1 MSLIS
6 KSGINPKYFVKSN
19 QVLDTLKNYML
30 VDGFDFILDLHNSY
44 DSKLKDLRYDKEY
57 TDFFTFFASVPI
69 GLNHPKIANINFI
82 DYLGRVALMKPSNSD
97 IYTEEFATFVNT
109 FFNVAVPKEFKYSFF
124 IDGGALAVE
133 NALKTAFDWKV
144 RKNLAKGKGEL
155 GTKIIHF
162 KQAFHGRTGYTM
174 SLTNTDPNKVM
185 YFPKFDWP
193 RITNPKLTFP
203 LTDDSLFNVIE
214 LEKQAI
220 SEIKDAFVKFPD
232 DIAAIIIEPIQG
244 EGGDNHF
251 RPEFLQALR
260 NLADENEALLIFDEV
275 QTGGG
280 LTGTFFAFEQMN
292 VIPDIA
298 VFGKKMQVCGIISTN
313 RIDDVPD
320 NVFHKSSRINSTWG
334 GNLVDMVRST
344 RYLEI
349 IQEENLISN
358 AKLQGKVLFNELRNL
373 RGEFPDIINNIRHRG
388 LFAAFDF
395 LKPEIRAKF
404 LEKTMQNGLI
414 ILPCGDKSIRFRPA
428 LDIKA
433 DTILNGINIIKESL
447 KEVLA

>member
-19 QVLDTLKNYML
+19 QVLDTLKNYVL

-373 RGEFPDIINNIRHRG
+373 HGEFPDIINNIRHRG

>member
-1 MSLIS
+1 
-6 KSGINPKYFVKSN
+6 
-19 QVLDTLKNYML
+19 
-30 VDGFDFILDLHNSY
+30 
-44 DSKLKDLRYDKEY
+44 
-57 TDFFTFFASVPI
+57 
-69 GLNHPKIANINFI
+69 
-82 DYLGRVALMKPSNSD
+82 
-97 IYTEEFATFVNT
+97 
-109 FFNVAVPKEFKYSFF
+109 
-124 IDGGALAVE
+124 
-133 NALKTAFDWKV
+133 
-144 RKNLAKGKGEL
+144 
-155 GTKIIHF
+155 
-162 KQAFHGRTGYTM
+162 M

>member
-1 MSLIS
+1 
-6 KSGINPKYFVKSN
+6 
-19 QVLDTLKNYML
+19 
-30 VDGFDFILDLHNSY
+30 
-44 DSKLKDLRYDKEY
+44 
-57 TDFFTFFASVPI
+57 
-69 GLNHPKIANINFI
+69 
-82 DYLGRVALMKPSNSD
+82 
-97 IYTEEFATFVNT
+97 
-109 FFNVAVPKEFKYSFF
+109 
-124 IDGGALAVE
+124 
-133 NALKTAFDWKV
+133 
-144 RKNLAKGKGEL
+144 
-155 GTKIIHF
+155 
-162 KQAFHGRTGYTM
+162 
-174 SLTNTDPNKVM
+174 
-185 YFPKFDWP
+185 
-193 RITNPKLTFP
+193 
-203 LTDDSLFNVIE
+203 LFNVIE